1 MRTEWKRKVPPK
13 RRRIAIG
20 KDFRQHKMTADE
32 KKEEIIK
39 EAKAKKESKLK
50 NRCL

>member
-1 MRTEWKRKVPPK
+1 MGTVRKRNVPHEG
-13 RRRIAIG
+13 RNDR
-20 KDFRQHKMTADE
+20 DFCQHKITADE

>member
-1 MRTEWKRKVPPK
+1 MGTARKRNVPHEE
-13 RRRIAIG
+13 RNDR
-20 KDFRQHKMTADE
+20 DFCQHKMTAY
-32 KKEEIIK
+32 KKKEEEIIK

>member
-1 MRTEWKRKVPPK
+1 MGTVRKRNVPHEE
-13 RRRIAIG
+13 RNDR
-20 KDFRQHKMTADE
+20 DFCQHKMTAYK

-50 NRCL
+50 NTCL

>member
-1 MRTEWKRKVPPK
+1 MGTVRKRNVPHEE
-13 RRRIAIG
+13 RNDR
-20 KDFRQHKMTADE
+20 DFRQHKMTAY
-32 KKEEIIK
+32 KKEEIIR